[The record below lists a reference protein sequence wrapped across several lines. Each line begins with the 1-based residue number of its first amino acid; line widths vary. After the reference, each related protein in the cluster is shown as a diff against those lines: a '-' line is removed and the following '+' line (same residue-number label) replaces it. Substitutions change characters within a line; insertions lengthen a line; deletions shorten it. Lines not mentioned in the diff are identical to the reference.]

1 MLRTDDPLA
10 ERDLLRLA
18 DLDDRTWFQSPAEVT
33 TARTPPLSD
42 PALPDFAS
50 YPPPPAHATP

>member
-33 TARTPPLSD
+33 TARTPPL
-42 PALPDFAS
+42 PDFAS
-50 YPPPPAHATP
+50 YTPPPAHATP